1 MLLIANNFIR
11 GENKMTNQNLELKIN
26 ALNQL
31 ALLKNST
38 FKDKLCFLDEDI
50 QNAQRAKAKTFKVCF
65 EEQNI
70 IIEND
75 GDILDDPQ
83 CLFSIAESGW
93 GDEIKQNE
101 NSFGTG
107 FFSNIGIC
115 DNIDIYTGY
124 KHIVFDVNTM
134 LKNQDSSVYSEE
146 SDEYYNGFKLILN
159 KVNLGY
165 YDVKGRVEKLGNYV
179 HELDVYFEG
188 MLIEKKDLI
197 QSQNKEFEILIDD
210 IGVKGSLYITESFSS
225 GINLF
230 HKGRLIKT
238 LGDIWYIK
246 GDLHLDGLIL
256 NLTSPDRKDI
266 IKDSKYSEFEQL
278 IKMYIKEMCTKAAI
292 NGNSEA
298 VAKYEEGISFYV
310 SLGDVKNEM
319 KFSSLSSTN
328 EKEIGYLEGIAISQ
342 KSENK
347 DSEKEYLLMID
358 GISKKE
364 SLKETEN
371 EIESYISIE
380 STPKQAKGVYT
391 TSGSYSSGVE
401 IRPEIKK
408 THMSKGKIL
417 KDYGDEIIFWMELDK
432 VLQYEKQF
440 NIMKHYNLKTI
451 IAKNKIEADVLR
463 EISKENN
470 NINHINE
477 LKEDIEVIANL
488 SNTTLKPRE
497 QRAEKLFNMIFENL
511 GMEDVLLL
519 VGDLMVKKKVYL
531 SGTTQSYVIDD
542 DVVVVADINNY
553 SIMMDRVAIDRFNLL
568 SNTDELLNLDD
579 YKFILANYKII
590 AQEVSLLN
598 ENYSIEKVEN
608 DIIRMLANAL

>member
-1 MLLIANNFIR
+1 
-11 GENKMTNQNLELKIN
+11 MTNQNLELKIN

-75 GDILDDPQ
+75 GEILENPQ

-93 GDEIKQNE
+93 DDEIKQNE
-101 NSFGTG
+101 NPFGTG

-115 DNIDIYTGY
+115 DSIDIYTGY

-134 LKNQDSSVYSEE
+134 LKNQDSSVYSEK
-146 SDEYYNGFKLILN
+146 SDEYYSGFKLILN
-159 KVNLGY
+159 KVNVGY
-165 YDVKGRVEKLGNYV
+165 YDVRSRVEKLGNYV

-188 MLIEKKDLI
+188 SLIEKKDLI
-197 QSQNKEFEILIDD
+197 QSQNKEFEILVDD
-210 IGVKGSLYITESFSS
+210 IGVKGSLYITQSFNSE
-225 GINLF
+225 INLF

-238 LGDIWYIK
+238 LGDVWYIK

-266 IKDSKYSEFEQL
+266 IKDSKYSEFKQL

-298 VAKYEEGISFYV
+298 VAKYEEGISFYI
-310 SLGDVKNEM
+310 SSDDVKNEM

-328 EKEIGYLEGIAISQ
+328 KKEIGYLEGIAISQ
-342 KSENK
+342 KSKNK
-347 DSEKEYLLMID
+347 DVEKEYLLMID
-358 GISKKE
+358 EIGKKE
-364 SLKETEN
+364 TLKETDD
-371 EIESYISIE
+371 EIETYISVE
-380 STPKQAKGVYT
+380 STPKKAKGIYT

-401 IRPEIKK
+401 ICPEIKK
-408 THMSKGKIL
+408 DDISKGKIL
-417 KDYGDEIIFWMELDK
+417 KEYGDDIIFWMELDK

-440 NIMKHYNLKTI
+440 NIMRHYNLKTI

-463 EISKENN
+463 EISKESS
-470 NINHINE
+470 NINHISE
-477 LKEDIEVIANL
+477 LKEEIEVIANL

-511 GMEDVLLL
+511 GIGDVLLL
-519 VGDLMVKKKVYL
+519 VGDLMIKKKVYL
-531 SGTTQSYVIDD
+531 SGTTQSYIIDD
-542 DVVVVADINNY
+542 DVVAVADINNY
-553 SIMMDRVAIDRFNLL
+553 SIMMDRVAIDGFNLL

-579 YKFILANYKII
+579 YKFILANYKLI
-590 AQEVSLLN
+590 AHEVSLLN
-598 ENYSIEKVEN
+598 ESYSIEKVES
-608 DIIRMLANAL
+608 DIIKMLANAL